1 LATGLKLLVMPALVL
16 GAATVLG
23 LTGAALSVALIAAT
37 VPTAAASYIL
47 ARQMGGDA
55 PLMAEIITL
64 QTVLAMIT
72 MPVILLTFVM

>member
-1 LATGLKLLVMPALVL
+1 
-16 GAATVLG
+16 
-23 LTGAALSVALIAAT
+23 
-37 VPTAAASYIL
+37 
-47 ARQMGGDA
+47 MGGDA

>member
-1 LATGLKLLVMPALVL
+1 
-16 GAATVLG
+16 
-23 LTGAALSVALIAAT
+23 VALIAAT

>member
-1 LATGLKLLVMPALVL
+1 MATGLKLLVMPALVL